1 MIIEM
6 LNRGII
12 VCWALLLLTA
22 LPKGIVGRHI
32 PEQIMLKSL
41 QCRVFFALIS
51 TTLPLALST
60 GPPARVS
67 MQTPGVEA
75 AAATAAGHL
84 HMGGTLGHGT
94 QSQEGSSPP
103 HRKILLGVRKEV
115 DRDDSI
121 YGHRLL
127 VGSSPPTCLGK
138 CGACI
143 PCNPIHVSIGSPHGA
158 LTQQE
163 YYPEVWRCKCGNRLF
178 MP

>member
-32 PEQIMLKSL
+32 P
-41 QCRVFFALIS
+41 
-51 TTLPLALST
+51 ALST